1 MRHGLQDLQWI
12 DMDLSFF
19 YPCSRNVSCW
29 KRRHSGTWHWEPRA
43 EQCDSKIQWC
53 SSSYFRILIFEHLYQ
68 FSTVYCMIFMT
79 DVLNTQVCATRAVC
93 ILVPE
98 WSLQWH
104 NTRDRFLFPRVILE
118 QNHNK
123 TMKPSVQLEPLTVY
137 CFLVSKRGGCVAL
150 RSIAR
155 LFQVASVL
163 SNAMGL
169 LHLHIHVFLESRL
182 VALNIWSPEPFG
194 CIIQWFALHFM
205 QMSHETKDFW
215 MRSVS
220 VFVWLW
226 TWTTFFQG

>member
-43 EQCDSKIQWC
+43 EQCDSKLQWC
-53 SSSYFRILIFEHLYQ
+53 SSSYFRVLIFEHLHRYPAA
-68 FSTVYCMIFMT
+68 YCMIFMT

-93 ILVPE
+93 ILVPG
-98 WSLQWH
+98 WSLQWYLIIQE
-104 NTRDRFLFPRVILE
+104 TDFCFPESYLY
-118 QNHNK
+118 K
-123 TMKPSVQLEPLTVY
+123 TIKPSVQLEPLSVY
-137 CFLVSKRGGCVAL
+137 CFLVSKRGCCVAL
-150 RSIAR
+150 SSIAR
-155 LFQVASVL
+155 FFQVASVL

-169 LHLHIHVFLESRL
+169 LHLDIHVFLESRL

-194 CIIQWFALHFM
+194 CVIQRFALHFM
-205 QMSHETKDFW
+205 QMRHETKDFW

-220 VFVWLW
+220 GFVWFW
-226 TWTTFFQG
+226 TDDLFPG